1 MSNIQYAFIDRTR
14 VPDRTALQAS
24 LDALGFDLQL
34 PPDSTPFKDSGFL
47 PLVLE
52 GEEGPGFEMEC
63 HESADLLA
71 QDERLRSVASNR
83 TCCISMSWHGSMR
96 DLACVMVVSYTLSK
110 NFGAIVSY
118 EGDPPA
124 SEEDLLAGAQ
134 EALGEARSE
143 RAQASHRPPA
153 PGGRDVKRPW
163 WKLW

>member
-1 MSNIQYAFIDRTR
+1 MSNIQYAFIDRTQ
-14 VPDRTALQAS
+14 VPDRATLQAS
-24 LDALGFDLQL
+24 LDALGFDVRLF
-34 PPDSTPFKDSGFL
+34 PDCTPFQDSGFL

-63 HESADLLA
+63 HETADLLA
-71 QDERLRSVASNR
+71 QDERLRSIASDR

-118 EGDPPA
+118 EGDPPT
-124 SEEDLLAGAQ
+124 SEEELLAGVQ
-134 EALGEARSE
+134 EALDEARRE
-143 RAQASHRPPA
+143 RAQASQRPPD
-153 PGGRDVKRPW
+153 PGGRDANRPW